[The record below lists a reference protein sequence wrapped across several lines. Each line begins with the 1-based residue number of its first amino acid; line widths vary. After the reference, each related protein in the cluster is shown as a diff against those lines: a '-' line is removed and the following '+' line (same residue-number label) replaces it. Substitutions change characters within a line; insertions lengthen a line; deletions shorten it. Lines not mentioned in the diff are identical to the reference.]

1 MTNPK
6 RIALLAIT
14 VSALVTAGGI
24 GFLATA
30 RTDLESKLRACWT
43 IVDRRAALEREMLC
57 QSYREWSKRA
67 GQQVEGMEDYCR

>member
-1 MTNPK
+1 MTNSE
-6 RIALLAIT
+6 RIALLVIA
-14 VSALVTAGGI
+14 VSALVTAGSI